1 MFIFPTLFVSSAD
14 ELKGI
19 DTKEGCRIISDEHLG
34 HLLLASLGIAKPL
47 ANLLIFDGTIFL
59 LFLSFARL
67 KRPWS

>member
-1 MFIFPTLFVSSAD
+1 MFIFPTLFLSSGD
-14 ELKGI
+14 ELKGM

-34 HLLLASLGIAKPL
+34 HLLLASSGIAKLL

-67 KRPWS
+67 KLPWS

>member
-1 MFIFPTLFVSSAD
+1 MFIFPTLIVSSGD

-34 HLLLASLGIAKPL
+34 HLHLASLGIAKPL

-67 KRPWS
+67 KLPWS